1 MKNEITV
8 KINCSIIELNEILQ
22 NKNFKII
29 EKFYLDDTYY
39 IPKKL
44 QVKNMSARDV
54 LSKAIILRNVIESYP
69 ARKRNIKLTV
79 KKKEINEKGDII
91 KQSKTDC
98 EIKDKKMGNKFLIA
112 IGYRRLMNIKE
123 EDIVYEKGEL
133 KLAVKLVKNGENL
146 IEIETVENNPK
157 LDTID
162 KLKERIKEIRIP
174 IDTND
179 YFIKKAEIMLTKVL

>member
-8 KINCSIIELNEILQ
+8 RIKCSITELNEMLQ
-22 NKNFKII
+22 DKNFKII

-44 QVKNMSARDV
+44 QVKNMSVREI
-54 LSKAIILRNVIESYP
+54 LSKAIILRNVIETYP
-69 ARKRNIKLTV
+69 SKKRNIKLTV

-91 KQSKTDC
+91 KQSKNDC
-98 EIKDKKMGNKFLIA
+98 EIKDKRAGNKFLMA
-112 IGYRRLMNIKE
+112 IGYSKLMNIKE
-123 EDIVYEKGEL
+123 EDIVYENEEL

-146 IEIETVENNPK
+146 IEIETVENDPK

-162 KLKERIKEIRIP
+162 KLKERINEIRIP

-179 YFIKKAEIMLTKVL
+179 YFIKKAEIMLTKIL

>member
-1 MKNEITV
+1 MENEITV
-8 KINCSIIELNEILQ
+8 KINCSIMELNEILRD
-22 NKNFKII
+22 KNFKII

-44 QVKNMSARDV
+44 QVKNMSARDI
-54 LSKAIILRNVIESYP
+54 LSKAVILRNVIESYP
-69 ARKRNIKLTV
+69 AKKRSIKLTV

-98 EIKDKKMGNKFLIA
+98 EITDKTMGNKFLIA
-112 IGYRRLMNIKE
+112 MGYRRLMNIKE

-162 KLKERIKEIRIP
+162 KLKERINEIRIP
-174 IDTND
+174 IYTND
-179 YFIKKAEIMLTKVL
+179 YFIKKAEIMLTKIL